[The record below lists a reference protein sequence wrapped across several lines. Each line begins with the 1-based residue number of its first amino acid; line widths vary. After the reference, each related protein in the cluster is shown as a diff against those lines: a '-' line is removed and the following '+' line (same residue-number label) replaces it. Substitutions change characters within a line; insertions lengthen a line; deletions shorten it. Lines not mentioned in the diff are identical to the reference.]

1 MKGHKFLMVTGILMI
16 IAAALT
22 IIAGV
27 FVAGIGVVATGIGI
41 GSALSFNYFLV
52 LILTLAGGI
61 CELIA
66 GILGVKYSK
75 HGNQSKKLVGWGIVV
90 IVFCVLSMIFN
101 LVNGGDFDILSV
113 LTGLVVPGLYIYG
126 AVLNSKEDDAQPV
139 A

>member
-75 HGNQSKKLVGWGIVV
+75 HGNQSKKLVGWGR
-90 IVFCVLSMIFN
+90 CV
-101 LVNGGDFDILSV
+101 
-113 LTGLVVPGLYIYG
+113 
-126 AVLNSKEDDAQPV
+126 
-139 A
+139 